1 MKFFKS
7 DLSNIHEL
15 AELARSAYDT
25 GEIINDDYLNW
36 EYSSNPDG
44 KAMVYLAGDGQ
55 KIMSQYIV
63 LPRRYVLDQERS
75 IGSISLNTV
84 THPGYR
90 GKGYFTQLAELTY
103 SECIAQQIGFTIGFP
118 NKNSVKGF
126 VGRLKFTLIGSLPLM
141 LKVMNPIKAIYSFFF
156 GRNIRYD
163 DFNID
168 LKVSGVTE
176 LDLKTD
182 LHAYT
187 VFWNEFIKRNVFTT
201 DRSPEF
207 IKWRYSQIP
216 IRKYHLYKVVTN
228 DKIVSVVILRTK
240 RIFGVRCAI
249 VVDLLTL
256 SKHESTEELIRKFG
270 GASADLMI
278 STVPIN
284 SLESESLKSAGFFKV
299 PEILMLKK
307 LYFILRIHSRKIS
320 GNVTV
325 FKKWFITF
333 GDYDIF

>member
-1 MKFFKS
+1 MKFFQS

-25 GEIINDDYLNW
+25 GEIIDEDYLKW
-36 EYSSNPDG
+36 EYRDNPDG
-44 KAMVYLAGDGQ
+44 KALVYLAGDER

-63 LPRRYVLDQERS
+63 LPRRYVLEQERRT
-75 IGSISLNTV
+75 GSISLNTI

-103 SECIAQQIGFTIGFP
+103 SECINKQIEFTIGFP

-126 VGRLKFTLIGSLPLM
+126 IGKLKFTLIGSLPLM
-141 LKVMNPIKAIYSFFF
+141 LKVNNPFKAFSSFVFR
-156 GRNIRYD
+156 RNMEDD
-163 DFNID
+163 DFKID
-168 LKVSGVTE
+168 LRIPGVTE

-182 LHAYT
+182 LDAYS
-187 VFWNEFIKRNVFTT
+187 VFWKEFIKRNIFTT

-207 IKWRYSQIP
+207 INWRYVQIP

-228 DKIVSVVILRTK
+228 EKIESVIVLRTK

-256 SKHESTEELIRKFG
+256 SKNEITVELIRKFG
-270 GASADLMI
+270 KTSADLMI
-278 STVPIN
+278 STVPID
-284 SLESESLKSAGFFKV
+284 SLESESLKSAGFFQI

-307 LYFILRIHSRKIS
+307 LYFILRIHSRNIS
-320 GNVTV
+320 GNVTE

>member
-1 MKFFKS
+1 MKFFQN
-7 DLSNIHEL
+7 DLTNIHEL

-25 GEIINDDYLNW
+25 GEIINEDYLNW
-36 EYSSNPDG
+36 EYKANPDG
-44 KAMVYLAGDGQ
+44 MALVYVAGDGQ

-63 LPRRYVLDQERS
+63 LPRRYVLDKMRS
-75 IGSISLNTV
+75 KGSISLNTI

-90 GKGYFTQLAELTY
+90 GKGYFTKLAELTY
-103 SECIAQQIGFTIGFP
+103 SECIEKQIDFTIGFP

-126 VGRLKFTLIGSLPLM
+126 VGKLKFALIGSLPLM
-141 LKVMNPIKAIYSFFF
+141 LKVINPFKVFYSYVFR
-156 GRNIRYD
+156 RNIRD
-163 DFNID
+163 DEFINV
-168 LKVSGVTE
+168 LRVSGVTE

-182 LHAYT
+182 EEAYT
-187 VFWNEFIKRNVFTT
+187 FFWNEFIKRNVFTT

-207 IKWRYSQIP
+207 IKWRYIQIP
-216 IRKYHLYKVVTN
+216 IRRYHLYKVMAN
-228 DKIVSVVILRTK
+228 GSIDAVVIFRTK
-240 RIFGVRCAI
+240 RIFGVRCTI

-256 SKHESTEELIRKFG
+256 SKNEGTEELIRKFG
-270 GASADLMI
+270 KASSDLMI
-278 STVPIN
+278 STVPTD
-284 SLESESLKSAGFFKV
+284 SMESESLKSAGFFKV

-320 GNVTV
+320 GNITE